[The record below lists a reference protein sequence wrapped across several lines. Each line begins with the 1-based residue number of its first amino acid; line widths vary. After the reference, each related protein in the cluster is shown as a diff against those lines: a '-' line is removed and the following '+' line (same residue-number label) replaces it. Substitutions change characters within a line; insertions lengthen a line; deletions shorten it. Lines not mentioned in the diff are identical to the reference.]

1 MFEFPM
7 VTAIATVL
15 LFLATVFLFFAT
27 WRAATA
33 AKLSADIVAREF
45 RLRSRPLVAVK
56 WTSYHREQDCRVHLI
71 AEVTEVAG
79 IATTLHSVE
88 TSATSRL
95 NPTAPPLVETRKP
108 NATLSGDVAT
118 YGVGL
123 DLEVPQPL
131 VARDDITIVA
141 SLDANVVIS
150 AADEEADQETWQA
163 IGTLWFSRS
172 QQQFVTTANPP
183 MRRLSRRTGGPR
195 SRIVDPV
202 LRAWERFWDSVS

>member
-1 MFEFPM
+1 MFDLAA

-15 LFLATVFLFFAT
+15 LFFAT

-33 AKLSADIVAREF
+33 AKRSADIVAREF
-45 RLRSRPLVAVK
+45 RLRSRPMVAVK
-56 WTSYHREQDCRVHLI
+56 WTPFTRELDHSVYLV
-71 AEVTEVAG
+71 AEVTEVSG

-88 TSATSRL
+88 ASAASRL
-95 NPTAPPLVETRKP
+95 NLTAPLVVKTKKP

-118 YGVGL
+118 YAVDL
-123 DLEVPQPL
+123 ELEVPQALAGP
-131 VARDDITIVA
+131 DDITVA
-141 SLDANVVIS
+141 TLGAKVVIS

-163 IGTLWFSRS
+163 ICTLWYDRR

-183 MRRLSRRTGGPR
+183 MRRLSRRTGGRR

-202 LRAWERFWDSVS
+202 LGAWERWWDSVQ